1 MRKTW
6 LAIIS
11 LIIGLNISG
20 CAKEED
26 IKRPQEEKTVVYTT
40 VFPVY
45 DFTRNIGKDKIDI
58 NYIVPPGTEPHDYE
72 ITPKTLKDI
81 QNADLLI
88 KNGLGMDTFADKIE
102 SESDLLIVEA
112 TQGITPISYDE
123 GYNHE
128 EDHESESEHN
138 QEDKI
143 DEHDGHSHGQYDP
156 HVWLDIDSAM
166 KQCENIKNALI
177 KVDEENKDYYEN
189 NYNEYIEKLENLK
202 NTYDENLKDLNK
214 GELIVAHEAYG
225 YLCKKYNLTQLS
237 ITGISP
243 NQEPSL
249 SKITEISKYAK
260 EHNIGYV
267 LFDGLVN
274 PKVAQT
280 IASEAKIE
288 TAILYSIDG
297 VSKADFDNNEDYIS
311 LMNKNL
317 ETLKLV
323 LK

>member
-1 MRKTW
+1 MKKLW
-6 LAIIS
+6 LAMIS
-11 LIIGLNISG
+11 LVIGLNIVG
-20 CAKEED
+20 CSKKEDVKNLED
-26 IKRPQEEKTVVYTT
+26 KTVVYTT

-45 DFTRNIGKDKIDI
+45 DFARNIGKDKIDL

-81 QNADLLI
+81 QNADILI

-112 TQGITPISYDE
+112 TNGITPLKYDE
-123 GYNHE
+123 EDHDHE
-128 EDHESESEHN
+128 EDHDSEAKSH
-138 QEDKI
+138 DKDV
-143 DEHDGHSHGQYDP
+143 DEHDEHGHGEYDP
-156 HVWLDIDSAM
+156 HVWLDVDLAM
-166 KQCENIKNALI
+166 KQCENIKDALI

-189 NYNEYIEKLENLK
+189 NYKEYIKKLEELKSNYDEGLKNLK
-202 NTYDENLKDLNK
+202 QNQ
-214 GELIVAHEAYG
+214 LIVAHDAYG
-225 YLCKKYNLTQLS
+225 YLCKKYNLHQIS

-249 SKITEISKYAK
+249 SKITEISNYAK
-260 EHNIGYV
+260 EHNIGFV

-274 PKVAQT
+274 PKIAET
-280 IASEAKIE
+280 IANEAKIE
-288 TAILYSIDG
+288 TAVLYSIDG
-297 VSKADFDNNEDYIS
+297 VNKTDFDNNEGYIS